1 MERAR
6 YQFGSLTRKK
16 RAKSSDAWE
25 FRYYESTENGKRERR
40 TATVGTVEKY
50 GTKALAQKAVEALLL
65 KLNSETPQQRMAV
78 VTFGAI
84 CDRYLEEELPERH
97 STSRSYRSNIK
108 NYLKPRWGDYLL
120 DHIRPMAVED
130 WLKKLPMAPK
140 SKTHIRSVMHL
151 MFECATR
158 WELFTDKRNPIALVR
173 IKGGSKR
180 RQRPI
185 VLTVEQFETVVALLK
200 EPYRTMVYIAQC
212 LGLRVSEI
220 AALQWDDFDFEKNQL
235 LVQRSFVDGRVDEVK
250 TEYSQDYVPLHPS
263 LTEIV
268 LGGTKETRAD
278 GRRLGLCQPDY
289 GATVLSHV
297 DSTSGTSG
305 LPVAV
310 ACGVSEVR
318 CRCRSLVPAGSA
330 HPQRPTARDSRRATG
345 CCWKVRKDDRL
356 AYVPPHVSLV
366 AGRDR
371 SSDEGAAGI
380 DAACVHP
387 DDDEYLWTGHVVIEA
402 RSEWEGRRNGAQAS
416 CSERLKSAI
425 FLIGSLWEFVRR
437 VRIS

>member
-1 MERAR
+1 MLPIWK
-6 YQFGSLTRKK
+6 SN
-16 RAKSSDAWE
+16 AKEAGEGIRRLGVSVL
-25 FRYYESTENGKRERR
+25 RVNGEGHTGAKNR
-40 TATVGTVEKY
+40 TVGTVEKY
-50 GTKALAQKAVEALLL
+50 KTKALAQKAVEALLL

-97 STSRSYRSNIK
+97 STSKSYRSNIK

-185 VLTVEQFETVVALLK
+185 ILTVDQFETIVALLK

-235 LVQRSFVDGRVDEVK
+235 LVQRSFVSGRVDDVK

-268 LGGTKETRAD
+268 LEWSKEAVPTEEGWVFANPITN
-278 GRRLGLCQPDY
+278 QPY
-289 GATVLSHV
+289 FP
-297 DSTSGTSG
+297 TSIQKRHLRPAGCC
-305 LPVAV
+305 LV
-310 ACGVSEVR
+310 ACPKCGAASE
-318 CRCRSLVPAGSA
+318 SGAGKIE
-330 HPQRPTARDSRRATG
+330 PTPNGKRLRDPRGAREVAAGKLRES
-345 CCWKVRKDDRL
+345 RL
-356 AYVPPHVSLV
+356 AYVPPHLPFV

-371 SSDEGAAGI
+371 SADESATGT
-380 DAACVHP
+380 DASCLHP
-387 DDDEYLWTGHVVIEA
+387 DDDECLRTGHVVIEA
-402 RSEWEGRRNGAQAS
+402 RSEWEGRRDGAQAD
-416 CSERLKSAI
+416 CERAPETSI
-425 FLIGSLWEFVRR
+425 FLIGSLLGVCRSDRIFV
-437 VRIS
+437 SC